1 MTGGKR
7 QRTGFLS
14 LQKSD
19 NQVPMTMVNPRYDD
33 ALPVIVSLAIDVL
46 GIEKV
51 ESGAVRFLRD
61 AAGVITTIYDEE
73 VIDYFL
79 RDKLAALLINVGS
92 YIDPAWPIGT
102 PTELFDEE
110 LGSKAAFKQ
119 IAVQTTAKAS
129 VMVYSLDRRIIGYDW
144 LSKVHDPIAG
154 APPIVVFS
162 SLKGGVGRS
171 TALAIAAQD
180 LSSNGLRVLAIDL
193 DLEAPGLGSLL
204 LPFENR
210 PEFGTLDY
218 FVERGLSAFQNND
231 FINLMEPSPH
241 FVGGA
246 PVYVVPA
253 FGSASDRNPANIL
266 GKLARAY
273 IEDQGVEGPPASF
286 LERTRTLIRGLTQ
299 ARDFDVVLVDARAG
313 MHETAAAPLLGI
325 GADVLLFGVFQSQT
339 FDGYLPLLAH
349 IAALTPNAADL
360 TPRLRMVH
368 SKAALNNPSELE
380 GFRDKSYALF
390 AETLYRE
397 PERDADEVESLLS
410 DRYNINDSDGPHY
423 PWQIGNSLNHRL
435 FDPSLNPGQLD
446 PEVYGDAFSDF
457 VLNLR
462 QNVLARLE
470 YGVE

>member
-1 MTGGKR
+1 MI
-7 QRTGFLS
+7 
-14 LQKSD
+14 
-19 NQVPMTMVNPRYDD
+19 NPRYDD
-33 ALPVIVSLAIDVL
+33 ALPIIVGFAVDVL
-46 GIEKV
+46 GHEKV

-73 VIDYFL
+73 VIDYFR
-79 RDKLAALLINVGS
+79 RDKLAELFINVGS
-92 YIDPAWPIGT
+92 YIDPAWPVAT
-102 PTELFDEE
+102 PNELFDEE
-110 LGSKAAFKQ
+110 LGSIAAFKQ
-119 IAVQTTAKAS
+119 LVVQTKSGGTTAFI
-129 VMVYSLDRRIIGYDW
+129 LDRRIVGYDW
-144 LSKVHDPIAG
+144 LSKVHEPIAG

-180 LSSNGLRVLAIDL
+180 LSSAGLRVLAIDL

-204 LPFENR
+204 LPPENR
-210 PEFGTLDY
+210 PIYGTLDY
-218 FVERGLSAFQNND
+218 YVERGPSAFRETD
-231 FINLMEPSPH
+231 FVNLMEPSPH

-253 FGSASDRNPANIL
+253 FGLASDNNPSNIL

-273 IEDQGVEGPPASF
+273 IEDQGAEGPPASF
-286 LERTRTLIRGLTQ
+286 LERTRSLIEGLTR

-325 GADVLLFGVFQSQT
+325 GADVLLFGVFQGQT

-368 SKAALNNPSELE
+368 SKAALNSVAELE
-380 GFRDKSYALF
+380 GFRDRSYAMF
-390 AETLYRE
+390 AETLYKR
-397 PERDADEVESLLS
+397 PDHNVDEVESLLS
-410 DRYNINDSDGPHY
+410 DWYNINDSDGPHY
-423 PWQIGNSLNHRL
+423 PWQIGNSANHRL
-435 FDPSLNPGQLD
+435 FDPELYPTQLD
-446 PEVYGDAFSDF
+446 PEVYSDAFSDF

-462 QNVLARLE
+462 QNVMARLE
-470 YGVE
+470 YNID